1 MESATPIS
9 HRSRLIV
16 ENRAGAAG
24 AAAVTPAAILGS
36 AQEILIQ
43 PMVDGMMMGDSH
55 KSDAKPG
62 GRRVR
67 EFVGD

>member
-1 MESATPIS
+1 
-9 HRSRLIV
+9 V

-24 AAAVTPAAILGS
+24 AAAMTPAAILGS
-36 AQEILIQ
+36 VQEILIQ

-67 EFVGD
+67 KFVGG